1 MHWPIYGVKPFS
13 FIHAALN
20 VMFVNNS
27 PIIVGR
33 TATVSV
39 STNKPVQFITCEVL
53 APNMLPSLPPQ
64 DCKYNSNVQLDTNIN
79 AHIKK
84 LIFVEYTSAYRIY
97 MNEITFNINFDFT
110 LYICANRRFVRTG
123 TNGFAVFTNMP
134 VGESRIRIIAQLNA
148 ERSVIRSNLFLD
160 GTNTSCSPYL
170 VNSLIS
176 VARSQA
182 TAEFSC
188 TGKPTA
194 FTCLLDGTTN
204 IQKCT

>member
-97 MNEITFNINFDFT
+97 MNEITFNINFD
-110 LYICANRRFVRTG
+110 LHCIYVLIGV
-123 TNGFAVFTNMP
+123 
-134 VGESRIRIIAQLNA
+134 SYAQVQTDL
-148 ERSVIRSNLFLD
+148 
-160 GTNTSCSPYL
+160 PYL
-170 VNSLIS
+170 
-176 VARSQA
+176 
-182 TAEFSC
+182 
-188 TGKPTA
+188 PT
-194 FTCLLDGTTN
+194 CPLGNPGSELLLN
-204 IQKCT
+204 